1 MQARGAAGE
10 ILYKL
15 YLHKME
21 ASKQKIYFLQCTCA
35 LCKLEVGGQAN
46 DILYTVYL
54 CKLEG
59 QAGEILYKLY
69 LHKVEGSKQKI
80 YFLQCTCAS

>member
-1 MQARGAAGE
+1 MYLWKVWVQASGQYTLYSVLAQAWGRGE
-10 ILYKL
+10 
-15 YLHKME
+15 
-21 ASKQKIYFLQCTCA
+21 
-35 LCKLEVGGQAN
+35 QAN
-46 DILYTVYL
+46 DILFTVYL